1 MIKERINQR
10 KLLIWALVVLLLVL
24 WTAVFSKN
32 YLSLAEETE
41 NEYEEKTYSN
51 LTVED
56 DFDDSCVLVVMDK
69 SVGGINKVHNEDF
82 FGDIEI
88 ESIAKRSE

>member
-69 SVGGINKVHNEDF
+69 SVGGINKVHSEDF
-82 FGDIEI
+82 FGDIDI
-88 ESIAKRSE
+88 ESIAKRNE

>member
-1 MIKERINQR
+1 MVNKQIKKISIFIMLVMILCVTISFPVRY
-10 KLLIWALVVLLLVL
+10 V
-24 WTAVFSKN
+24 
-32 YLSLAEETE
+32 LAEETE

-69 SVGGINKVHNEDF
+69 SVGGINKIHSEDF
-82 FGDIEI
+82 FGDIDI

>member
-1 MIKERINQR
+1 M
-10 KLLIWALVVLLLVL
+10 LLVL

>member
-1 MIKERINQR
+1 MINKQI
-10 KLLIWALVVLLLVL
+10 KKISIFIMLTIILCVTLS
-24 WTAVFSKN
+24 FSVH
-32 YLSLAEETE
+32 YVLAEETE